1 MTTSTFSFSDMIAAA
16 NSATASKPVVS
27 KLDVPTIQQGLTF
40 DALAYI
46 AKGESSSDQRAF
58 NSEVANAIFNKG
70 DVVFC
75 DTDGDNKIPAAFM
88 QMLGAAVQ
96 RVGAARQSEEGES
109 EAVQALEYLL
119 NFTSALCAS
128 VTRGAYFMHRAALT
142 AEEAGADRAYAI
154 RSEYNGFSGQ
164 LKAEPADVQAAAE
177 GLVDELLKVHGS
189 LSKMCSPWFQT
200 NRVFNCGGYS
210 QDGKFVNFL
219 SVAEAWKHFE
229 DSRPAFVKL
238 AGSEAAKRL
247 VK

>member
-27 KLDVPTIQQGLTF
+27 KLDVPTLQIGLQF
-40 DALAYI
+40 DALSYI

-58 NSEVANAIFNKG
+58 NSEVAGCIFNKG
-70 DVVFC
+70 DIAFV
-75 DTDGDNKIPAAFM
+75 DSDSDNKVPTAFM
-88 QMLGAAVQ
+88 SVLGAAVQ
-96 RVGAARQSEEGES
+96 RVSAARQAEEGES
-109 EAVQALEYLL
+109 EAIQALEYLL

-128 VTRGAYFMHRAALT
+128 VTRGAYFMHRSALQ
-142 AEEAGADRAYAI
+142 AEEAGADRAYSI
-154 RSEYNGFSGQ
+154 RSEYNGFAGQ
-164 LKAEPADVQAAAE
+164 LKAEPADIQSAAE

-189 LSKMCSPWFQT
+189 LSKMCSPWFQQ

-238 AGSEAAKRL
+238 AGADAARRL